1 MPDIKPTDPEA
12 ERTKG
17 RVALWLDAEDL
28 RRLASHCFC
37 AEGSSEEERE
47 QCGRIRFRAST
58 ALHKHGLSDPGE
70 S

>member
-28 RRLASHCFC
+28 RRLASHCC
-37 AEGSSEEERE
+37 CSEGSSEEERE